1 MSSTEHAPAEPA
13 PASGATRE
21 RVVEAPA
28 LAGPVTTPSA
38 VLALQRTAGNRAVR
52 RALRDGTL
60 PGAAP
65 RRILAR
71 RRVPDPA
78 IIDDLMT
85 NVDSAGT
92 RVDAPDAAA
101 HSAGALRLLTRAFE
115 DLSAADRARVRTATF
130 AGQTQAEFRARPRAE
145 QYRRWAAAMLAL
157 APATPDPRQIRDA
170 LSVIDASG
178 QRSQR
183 PGSDAEARATFTR
196 LNAAFNTFAAADKTR
211 IRAITF
217 GGQTQAEFRARPRW
231 EQYTRWAEAM
241 RLLRPVTGRFVDP
254 LLIDVGPRPGTADA
268 ANLTRLVANA
278 NRVFN
283 LIAGGSRDADIRQ
296 VFGAANLTRAKGRY
310 AAARLWMNR
319 LHRRGKIVTDRS
331 GYSDEV
337 SLGGLTGFQE
347 QLSISADTWDN
358 PDADESV
365 VTMIHEAMHAGNAD
379 VDDKGYIN
387 QPSFKVLPA
396 GVKLTNAAHYEVVPR
411 RILDADFAFA
421 GETFV
426 PAGTGGTPS
435 LTPREE
441 AIRGA
446 SEMFREAWSLGLN
459 LHMLFVGLVR
469 RPREWNTFEI
479 RRRLGGVRPGLKW
492 SDTLPFW
499 SKVMKLTIHDRTS
512 ISATGS
518 DPSAMPVTHIDV
530 ALSEG
535 VVRKLAHAMDAVPQE
550 EADATAFLNAKATAA
565 ERAAATT
572 VNAERDLLMKLVLRE
587 RVGSITGSVDRD
599 FRMAQRMGT
608 VGSTWRDIL
617 DRRVPA
623 DFAD

>member
-1 MSSTEHAPAEPA
+1 MSPLEHAADEAAAGPV
-13 PASGATRE
+13 RE
-21 RVVEAPA
+21 RPAEAPA
-28 LAGPVTTPSA
+28 LGGMPAAAPGR

-60 PGAAP
+60 PGAPP

-71 RRVPDPA
+71 RRVPDGTV
-78 IIDDLMT
+78 IDDLMT
-85 NVDSAGT
+85 NVDSGGAV
-92 RVDAPDAAA
+92 VDAPDGAA
-101 HSAGALRLLTRAFE
+101 HGAGAFRLLERAFE
-115 DLSAADRARVRTATF
+115 DLSGADRARVRTATL
-130 AGQTQAEFRARPRAE
+130 AGQTQAQYRARPRAE
-145 QYRRWAAAMLAL
+145 QLRRWAAAMLAL
-157 APATPDPRQIRDA
+157 APATPDPLRIRDA
-170 LSVIDASG
+170 LSVIDANG
-178 QRSQR
+178 QRAQR
-183 PGSDAEARATFTR
+183 PGSDAESSATFLR
-196 LNAAFNTFAAADKTR
+196 LRAAFNTFAAADKAR
-211 IRAITF
+211 IRRISF
-217 GGQTQAEFRARPRW
+217 GRDTEAEFRARPRW
-231 EQYTRWAEAM
+231 EQLTRWAEAM
-241 RLLRPVTGRFVDP
+241 RSLRPVTGRFVDP
-254 LLIDVGPRPGTADA
+254 LLIDVGPRPATADA
-268 ANLTRLVANA
+268 ANLTRLVQNA
-278 NRVFN
+278 NRVFD
-283 LIAGGSRDADIRQ
+283 LIAGGSRDTDVRQ
-296 VFGAANLTRAKGRY
+296 VFGAANVARAKRRY
-310 AAARLWMNR
+310 AAARVWMNR

-365 VTMIHEAMHAGNAD
+365 VTMIHEAMHAGNED

-387 QPSFKVLPA
+387 QPSFQVLP
-396 GVKLTNAAHYEVVPR
+396 GPVKLTNAAHYEVVPR
-411 RILDADFAFA
+411 RILDAAFSFA
-421 GETFV
+421 GATFV
-426 PAGTGGTPS
+426 PAGSGGTPA
-435 LTPREE
+435 LTPRQE
-441 AIRGA
+441 AIRDA

-479 RRRLGGVRPGLKW
+479 RRRLGGVRAGLKW

-499 SKVMKLTIHDRTS
+499 SKVMKLTIHERTR
-512 ISATGS
+512 IDPRGS
-518 DPSAMPVTHIDV
+518 DPSTMPVTQIDV

-550 EADATAFLNAKATAA
+550 EAEATAFLNANATAA

-572 VNAERDLLMKLVLRE
+572 VAAERDLLMKLVLRV

-608 VGSTWRDIL
+608 VGDTWRRIL
-617 DRRVPA
+617 ERRVPA